1 MKRWS
6 EVSPYSGLEED
17 VPTNNASSGDIAMPP
32 DAVKKKKKTLIDRSM
47 MDARTKAY
55 REHRARLE
63 ARRAKREERKNKSKF
78 IEKVKEEVASEMAYG
93 SGYDTVKPVANIQPV
108 NAAKMTKIRGKLGKH
123 LQDKGR
129 KSRKDSLTPSIGVA
143 KSGTGYELYHK
154 QFSGAMQHAYKFA
167 KSKGYTVN
175 PKDIDDMVASG
186 PRKPSS
192 GKTNSYSL
200 GTDKGKRV
208 QIQVTNLDNKRY
220 ELNMYIT

>member
-17 VPTNNASSGDIAMPP
+17 VPTNNASSGDVAMPP
-32 DAVKKKKKTLIDRSM
+32 DAVKKKKKTLLDRSM
-47 MDARTKAY
+47 MDARTKSY

-63 ARRAKREERKNKSKF
+63 ARRVKREERKNKSKF

-93 SGYDTVKPVANIQPV
+93 SGYDTVKPMANIQPV
-108 NAAKMTKIRGKLGKH
+108 NA
-123 LQDKGR
+123 
-129 KSRKDSLTPSIGVA
+129 A

>member
-32 DAVKKKKKTLIDRSM
+32 DAVKKKKKTLLDRSM

-63 ARRAKREERKNKSKF
+63 ARRMKREEKKNKSKF

-93 SGYDTVKPVANIQPV
+93 AGYDTVKPMANIQPV
-108 NAAKMTKIRGKLGKH
+108 NA
-123 LQDKGR
+123 
-129 KSRKDSLTPSIGVA
+129 A

-192 GKTNSYSL
+192 GKTNSYTL
-200 GTDKGKRV
+200 GTDKGKKV